1 MASLPRTT
9 PKSQPPQLKAQARR
23 EERSGRVPRAIE
35 LLEEVL
41 RQTPEDWSAV
51 QSLGDLR
58 AREGNRRGALELYR
72 RLAEHYEEDDHLPR
86 AIAVWRLVLRHDPE
100 FVGTHVKLAELYG
113 RQGFRAESVRH
124 YEAAVAGFETQRRPH
139 EAALARRALG
149 ATQDE
154 AAKDRAKT
162 PPTAQ
167 EATADAPV
175 AAETREDA
183 AEPAED
189 QDLESL
195 KFTLVEDE
203 ASFPEAPDASGE
215 ILAPAQ
221 PAASGEPPT
230 ESEGLVL
237 SGLFD
242 DIVAAVERPSLPD
255 RPGGQTA
262 GDVPVSDVLPLFQQ
276 HVDAQIALEDY
287 QARYDL
293 GIAYREMGL
302 IDEALAEF
310 QLAARDPGQLV
321 DCVSLMAGCF
331 LEKGLPELAV
341 RWLERGLAARECT
354 EDGRHALR
362 YELGHALEVAGQ
374 TERALETFILLYGE
388 AAGYR
393 DVAARVERLRGVPS
407 QTGVTR
413 NVTGGE

>member
-23 EERSGRVPRAIE
+23 EERSGRIPRAIE

-100 FVGTHVKLAELYG
+100 FVGTHVKLGELYG
-113 RQGFRAESVRH
+113 RQGFRAESARH
-124 YEAAVAGFETQRRPH
+124 YEAAVAGFERQRRPH
-139 EAALARRALG
+139 EAALARRALE
-149 ATQDE
+149 ATQD
-154 AAKDRAKT
+154 
-162 PPTAQ
+162 
-167 EATADAPV
+167 
-175 AAETREDA
+175 
-183 AEPAED
+183 EPAED

-195 KFTLVEDE
+195 KFTLVEE
-203 ASFPEAPDASGE
+203 ATSFPEAPDDSGE
-215 ILAPAQ
+215 ILAAAHS
-221 PAASGEPPT
+221 AASGEPPT
-230 ESEGLVL
+230 EGEGLVL

-242 DIVAAVERPSLPD
+242 DLVAAVEKPRLPD
-255 RPGGQTA
+255 RPGGETA

-276 HVDAQIALEDY
+276 HVDAQIAPEDY

-341 RWLERGLAARECT
+341 RWLERGLAAPACT

-374 TERALETFILLYGE
+374 TERALETFTLLYGE

-413 NVTGGE
+413 NVTRGE